1 MSVRPCEGRSQAA
14 PAFTDTGFWPATS
27 WAEKVYGG
35 LFALLVLSFYFFP
48 DQAGRNLILYA
59 TALAAHAFLGDAR
72 LWKYAYGRPAG
83 WAVLSLVLP
92 PLLSLAWS
100 SGAGP
105 DALKRLSIAAYC
117 LLLVYLGAAR
127 LLPRWRHLV
136 DPLAVLMLMA
146 GNVASLA
153 AVVSWLIYG
162 SSPGVIRLEGVWGL
176 DNPVHGSILLL
187 ASTLVVLWQIVTG
200 RRGLVWLGAMIVPLT
215 YVMLAGSRMAMA
227 AYLVVVIAMV
237 ASQGR
242 RAAGVVA
249 GSILGVAAITVGL
262 VGVDTAAEIW
272 LARGISFRDVVWEQV
287 WLAYRECNPLIGCG
301 IGTPLDI
308 GFGGVASHRAHSIF
322 LAALYHQGLLGLAIF
337 AGALGWL
344 VHRGFRYGGRV
355 QGWVWALGFVLL
367 ANLTSGHHV
376 LVRASLFWPC
386 FWIPVMILA
395 ATGTGSSRANGT

>member
-1 MSVRPCEGRSQAA
+1 MKPYEGQAQAA
-14 PAFTDTGFWPATS
+14 PPCTDAGSWHAAS
-27 WAEKVYGG
+27 WAEKIFGG

-59 TALAAHAFLGDAR
+59 TALSAHAFLGNAGS
-72 LWKYAYGRPAG
+72 WKHAYGRPAG
-83 WAVLSLVLP
+83 WAVLVLALP
-92 PLLSLAWS
+92 PLLSLTWS

-105 DALKRLSIAAYC
+105 EALKRLGVAAYC
-117 LLLVYLGAAR
+117 LLLVYLGAVR
-127 LLPRWRHLV
+127 LLPRWPHLSRQ
-136 DPLAVLMLMA
+136 LADLMLMA
-146 GNVASLA
+146 GNVAGLA
-153 AVVSWLIYG
+153 AIVSWLIHG
-162 SSPGVIRLEGVWGL
+162 SSPGVVRLEGVLGL

-187 ASTLVVLWQIVTG
+187 ASTLVVLWQIVRG

-227 AYLVVVIAMV
+227 AYLVVAVAMV
-237 ASQGR
+237 VSRGP
-242 RAAGVVA
+242 RAATAAIG
-249 GSILGVAAITVGL
+249 GILGIALITVGL

-301 IGTPLDI
+301 IGTPLDLN
-308 GFGGVASHRAHSIF
+308 FGGVVSRRAHSIF
-322 LAALYHQGLLGLAIF
+322 LAALYHQGLLGLAVF

-344 VHRGFRYGGRV
+344 VYRGFRYEGSV
-355 QGWVWALGFVLL
+355 QGWAWALSFVLL

-386 FWIPVMILA
+386 FWIPVMIVA
-395 ATGTGSSRANGT
+395 ASGRGSSRANVT